1 MVDVKHF
8 ETVLRERRAQLKQRL
23 QDIEQELDQPTDPDA
38 EERATERENDEV
50 LEGVG
55 QAGLKELRS
64 IDAALQRIEDG
75 VYGQCLTC
83 GEGISEE
90 RLGAVPYALRCRNCA
105 T

>member
-23 QDIEQELDQPTDPDA
+23 QDIEHELDQPTDPDA

-83 GEGISEE
+83 GEEISEE
-90 RLGAVPYALRCRNCA
+90 RLGAVPYALRCRACA